1 MFCIQIKYDKCSYI
15 ELTLNNAA
23 SHVYSPLYPKLSSA
37 EINGVQ
43 QKVDMCSHFSMTS
56 RAKSTS
62 RRKPQQRRSHQTV
75 DAVLDAVVRIL
86 KREGVSAVTTNRIAE
101 VAGVSIGSIYQYF
114 PDKRAIFVALHQ
126 RHIDEIDRM
135 VKAKLIEQAA
145 SPLEK
150 LIAAMFEGM
159 IDAHVSDPELYELLF
174 QEVPHRA
181 DSTQDFA
188 VRLHGAFLLA
198 ISARIRELK
207 KGRDPERLAFVVAH
221 MIDSLSHGVLF
232 RRPSGLSFEAAKGE
246 GVRAVLAYLR
256 S

>member
-1 MFCIQIKYDKCSYI
+1 
-15 ELTLNNAA
+15 
-23 SHVYSPLYPKLSSA
+23 
-37 EINGVQ
+37 
-43 QKVDMCSHFSMTS
+43 MTS
-56 RAKSTS
+56 RAKPTP

-75 DAVLDAVVRIL
+75 DAVLDAVVRVL
-86 KREGVSAVTTNRIAE
+86 KREGVLAVTTNRIAE

-135 VKAKLIEQAA
+135 VHAKLIEHAA

-150 LIAAMFEGM
+150 LIAAMVEGM
-159 IDAHVSDPELYELLF
+159 IDAHVRDPKLYEMLF
-174 QEVPHRA
+174 QEVPHKA
-181 DSTQDFA
+181 DGTQDFA

-198 ISARIRELK
+198 ISARARELK
-207 KGRDPERLAFVVAH
+207 KGRDPEKLAFVVAH

-232 RRPSGLSFEAAKGE
+232 RRPPGVSVEAAKAE
-246 GVRAVLAYLR
+246 SIRAVLAYLR